1 MFAHFC
7 QRRTATPVP
16 GNDFDHRALA
26 RVKGSGEVLKAE
38 PLIDDATRYHGR
50 MAEAEDAGALGR
62 EALAYADSLH
72 NLARYLTGNAADA
85 DDLVQET
92 FVRAMERP
100 PPRTDEPWR
109 PWLVRVAL
117 NLGRD
122 LLRRRRRRAYVGP
135 WLPSPIETGDE
146 ASPPSVEPLV
156 GAGQTTEGRYDLL
169 ESVSY
174 AFLVA
179 LEALTPLQR
188 AVLLLRD
195 VFDYTVAETADA
207 LGVSEAN
214 VKTTLH
220 RARRRM
226 AAYDRARTV
235 PTREL
240 QERTRATLARFV
252 GALAS
257 ADLPALESLL
267 SESVRAVSDGAGEFH
282 AARVPI
288 IGRARVA
295 RFHWNIAR
303 RRTAA
308 VPPRVEVRMLNGL
321 PSLVIELL
329 DGARDE
335 AGRFVIRT
343 DVDADGRIVALHSI
357 LATRKLT
364 ALATTTG

>member
-1 MFAHFC
+1 MTSA
-7 QRRTATPVP
+7 TATPTSGRDAVAP
-16 GNDFDHRALA
+16 RLA
-26 RVKGSGEVLKAE
+26 EHTRLLWGVCYRMTGS
-38 PLIDDATRYHGR
+38 
-50 MAEAEDAGALGR
+50 
-62 EALAYADSLH
+62 
-72 NLARYLTGNAADA
+72 AADA

-100 PPRTDEPWR
+100 PARTDDPWR

-135 WLPSPIETGDE
+135 WLPAPIETGDE
-146 ASPPSVEPLV
+146 ASPPSVESDS
-156 GAGQTTEGRYDLL
+156 TEGRYDLL

-207 LGVSEAN
+207 LGVTEAN

-226 AAYDRARTV
+226 AGYDRARTI
-235 PTREL
+235 PTRDL
-240 QERTRATLARFV
+240 QRRVRGALERFV
-252 GALAS
+252 LALAA
-257 ADLPALESLL
+257 ADLPAIESML

-288 IGRARVA
+288 VGRIRVA
-295 RFHWNIAR
+295 RFHWNITR
-303 RRTAA
+303 RRMVGVSPSADI
-308 VPPRVEVRMLNGL
+308 RLLNGL
-321 PSLVIELL
+321 PALIVEMP
-329 DGARDE
+329 DGLRGE
-335 AGRFVIRT
+335 AKRFVIRA
-343 DVDADGRIVALHSI
+343 DVDGDGRIVALHSI
-357 LATRKLT
+357 LATRKLS
-364 ALATTTG
+364 AVS

>member
-1 MFAHFC
+1 MSSAAGTSAIADVFGEH
-7 QRRTATPVP
+7 RRFLW
-16 GNDFDHRALA
+16 GLCYR
-26 RVKGSGEVLKAE
+26 
-38 PLIDDATRYHGR
+38 
-50 MAEAEDAGALGR
+50 
-62 EALAYADSLH
+62 
-72 NLARYLTGNAADA
+72 LTGSAADA

-92 FVRAMERP
+92 FVRAIARP
-100 PPRTDEPWR
+100 PARTDEPWR
-109 PWLVRVAL
+109 PWLVRVAV

-122 LLRRRRRRAYVGP
+122 LLRRRRRTRYVGP

-146 ASPPSVEPLV
+146 AAPPPSVEPV
-156 GAGQTTEGRYDLL
+156 STEGRYDLL

-220 RARRRM
+220 RARGRM

-235 PTREL
+235 PTRAL
-240 QERTRATLARFV
+240 QERTRTALERFV
-252 GALAS
+252 GALAA

-267 SESVRAVSDGAGEFH
+267 AESVRAVSDGAGEFH

-288 IGRARVA
+288 LGRARVA

-308 VPPRVEVRMLNGL
+308 TPPEVELRMLNGL
-321 PSLVIELL
+321 PALIVRMT
-329 DGARDE
+329 DRARGE
-335 AGRFVIRT
+335 AAEFVIRA
-343 DVDADGRIVALHSI
+343 DVDGEGQIVALHSI

-364 ALATTTG
+364 AITRRG